1 MRAPEFLVEAV
12 LNPTELLTTKCET
25 WKKFLLNKCEDETVP
40 LGDLTTTKTGN
51 FYLET
56 NKEKPYSKS
65 GNSRSGAGKIL
76 SVITGHL

>member
-1 MRAPEFLVEAV
+1 MRAPEYLIEAV
-12 LNPTELLTTKCET
+12 LNPTELVATKCET

-56 NKEKPYSKS
+56 NKDKPYSKS
-65 GNSRSGAGKIL
+65 GSGRSKTGKIL
-76 SVITGHL
+76 AVLTGHL